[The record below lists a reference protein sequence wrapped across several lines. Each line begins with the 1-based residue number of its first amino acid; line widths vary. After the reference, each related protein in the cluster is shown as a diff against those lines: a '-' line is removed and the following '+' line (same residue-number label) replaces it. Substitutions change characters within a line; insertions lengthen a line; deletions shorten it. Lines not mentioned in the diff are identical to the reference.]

1 MFACEFCEIFENTF
15 FSQKT
20 FGGSFWADLIYLATE
35 SLKQQTLKIKSWSE
49 KLLEIWSRYLFS
61 KRKWESG
68 F

>member
-35 SLKQQTLKIKSWSE
+35 SLKQQK

>member
-35 SLKQQTLKIKSWSE
+35 SL
-49 KLLEIWSRYLFS
+49 
-61 KRKWESG
+61 
-68 F
+68 